1 MNSDNN
7 YTSLE
12 NDEISIKELILKVKE
27 LPLFLLTHWKTI
39 ILFGII
45 GAAIGFTYAYSQ
57 KPIYK
62 AELTFAIED
71 EKNGG
76 GGGLSSALGLASSF
90 GIDLGGGGAGGV
102 FSGANL
108 MALMKSR
115 KIIEKT
121 LLSNVE
127 VNGKPITLVE
137 YYIAFN
143 KMRTG
148 RDNNTSILNVNF
160 PVNPD
165 RSLFSIQQD
174 SVLKIISKKIL
185 ERNLQIIQVDKKV
198 SIIGIQVSS
207 IDEKFSKWFCEKI
220 ANIISEYY
228 VELKTKKAKL
238 NVAILEKQVDSIKSR
253 LNYSTVGTWGAE
265 RINIQVASTIL
276 GQLSTNLELAKITL
290 RKETPLL
297 QVVDSPNLPL
307 EIEKVSKKY
316 SILIGTFLAQFICIL
331 FLLLNSYLKR
341 IT

>member
-1 MNSDNN
+1 M
-7 YTSLE
+7 
-12 NDEISIKELILKVKE
+12 
-27 LPLFLLTHWKTI
+27 
-39 ILFGII
+39 
-45 GAAIGFTYAYSQ
+45 
-57 KPIYK
+57 
-62 AELTFAIED
+62 
-71 EKNGG
+71 GG